1 MRRAGQR
8 WLSGTVLVGVMATLM
23 GCGSLFGERGYFRDR
38 SMDYQ
43 AAERAPRYDLGVDA
57 PEAAHQRVK
66 PVLPVPSVVAQSD
79 KQFMPHKFDDV
90 PRPQVVELVAGEGRV
105 QLLRDV
111 DLRWLWVEADAA
123 STYVWISQYFNDAG
137 FIILSGSRVG
147 QFLKTSWQEERTGSQ
162 GEAGFWSRSVASIKH
177 LGRNEKA
184 FERYRV
190 QFSPTS
196 PDGLSGTR
204 VFVERQVVQA
214 ESLEAVRT
222 LNWSEN
228 QSVEAAQA
236 REATTDTDSA
246 TEQDHTPERAWWQP
260 VVHFLDEQ
268 ISASLEASSPA
279 DNQELSAQMRQDGN
293 GWPVLTIDQP
303 FARSWDAV
311 GVALER
317 IKRTE
322 EAVLSIDDLDR
333 SLAVYYV
340 KWQAQNDRKPVLY
353 QLHMAKGE
361 VGVMISV
368 QLDDNTVAPKEK
380 SEQLLSL
387 IERQLSEI
395 GG

>member
-1 MRRAGQR
+1 
-8 WLSGTVLVGVMATLM
+8 
-23 GCGSLFGERGYFRDR
+23 
-38 SMDYQ
+38 
-43 AAERAPRYDLGVDA
+43 
-57 PEAAHQRVK
+57 
-66 PVLPVPSVVAQSD
+66 
-79 KQFMPHKFDDV
+79 
-90 PRPQVVELVAGEGRV
+90 
-105 QLLRDV
+105 
-111 DLRWLWVEADAA
+111 
-123 STYVWISQYFNDAG
+123 
-137 FIILSGSRVG
+137 
-147 QFLKTSWQEERTGSQ
+147 
-162 GEAGFWSRSVASIKH
+162 
-177 LGRNEKA
+177 
-184 FERYRV
+184 
-190 QFSPTS
+190 
-196 PDGLSGTR
+196 
-204 VFVERQVVQA
+204 
-214 ESLEAVRT
+214 
-222 LNWSEN
+222 
-228 QSVEAAQA
+228 
-236 REATTDTDSA
+236 
-246 TEQDHTPERAWWQP
+246 QDHTPERAWWQP

-361 VGVMISV
+361 VGVLISV